1 MDTLE
6 KTLRA
11 DSAITPGNSQITSTA
26 MPNDTTLRPKVDLLG
41 TAHPTNSMQGQ
52 QGTDKAAAN
61 DYFYIRGEYYS
72 KLETLSDNS
81 GEAQVFLVE
90 KDGAKQVLK
99 VYYPNFKVKK
109 RLMKLVSTINFEMI
123 VRIFDFGKLY
133 VDGVH
138 RDYELMEYL
147 EGGTL
152 DKFNINGDLDA
163 FRRIALQAAA
173 SLEYCHNLR
182 IIHKDIKPSNFFF
195 RDSEHTQLVLG
206 DFGISSLIDDNQAV
220 HRTTQARTPVY
231 ASPEMYSDVIDG
243 VVELTPATDY
253 YSLGIT
259 LLALWLGHS
268 PFTNSER
275 TIMKCKNEGRLPKVE
290 NLPDRVRMIIKGLTA
305 VNIQTRWKYSEVER
319 WFMGESPRI
328 DESSPF
334 LKYKAFVVDPE
345 RNLVAQNAAE
355 LVPMLLN
362 NERIARGYLY
372 GGRLANWFEQCGNEK
387 VSIVLK
393 DIVKNRYPADPQ
405 AGLIAA
411 IYAMEPTWLY
421 RDVNN
426 KECIDL
432 HSIALSM
439 ITNMTEYMVVLRNP
453 NDRLWIYL
461 ESRTDFDVERM
472 RRYFSQNENTK
483 QAMALAVMRT
493 VYEIDKAMPFLVKY
507 KTKTLKDIV
516 NCFGNEQLSEDD
528 WRSLTDGRLLSWM
541 YNHEDRMAC
550 EALRILTEGK
560 DFSRHLAFKVL
571 YNIDRTASYDLKDAD
586 TPKKVGEMLVDKLVK
601 WQSLSDAEFTECMSE
616 FTEPDGRFMY
626 FAQMHG
632 WVTEMVEAQKCFD
645 LNSEENRQRLG
656 VYDLRIA
663 AYRFCRILG
672 AVPTYILPSGKVL
685 NNGLRIDSK
694 YTAEVRN
701 EVRQG
706 VLPQWLA
713 SFYHENPEEDF
724 SEEFSY
730 ERRLEDWL
738 NAVGNYDPQYVFY
751 RRFIQAKNDTKQRY
765 DQVRK
770 KFMQS
775 QIKRNSWRIIYF
787 GLCLLWMIAVL
798 IMGFD
803 KRDEMLINGMLTVCG
818 PVGGVTALIC
828 CTKAFFRGYGF
839 MLCALWGLFGFLTS
853 LIPLWTLRYVDA
865 NMPSMFSATVIVFT
879 LLYMVICHFSENRS
893 DKTLDR
899 EFINEVIDDD
909 VKSLLLEPL
918 YYTFKTKSY
927 KFNGSKFSVL
937 EDIENQ
943 FTTVA
948 SESVIH
954 YVMWTIMIVALIAE
968 LLVYNSVI

>member
-1 MDTLE
+1 
-6 KTLRA
+6 
-11 DSAITPGNSQITSTA
+11 
-26 MPNDTTLRPKVDLLG
+26 
-41 TAHPTNSMQGQ
+41 
-52 QGTDKAAAN
+52 
-61 DYFYIRGEYYS
+61 
-72 KLETLSDNS
+72 
-81 GEAQVFLVE
+81 
-90 KDGAKQVLK
+90 
-99 VYYPNFKVKK
+99 
-109 RLMKLVSTINFEMI
+109 
-123 VRIFDFGKLY
+123 
-133 VDGVH
+133 
-138 RDYELMEYL
+138 
-147 EGGTL
+147 
-152 DKFNINGDLDA
+152 
-163 FRRIALQAAA
+163 
-173 SLEYCHNLR
+173 
-182 IIHKDIKPSNFFF
+182 
-195 RDSEHTQLVLG
+195 
-206 DFGISSLIDDNQAV
+206 
-220 HRTTQARTPVY
+220 
-231 ASPEMYSDVIDG
+231 MYSDVIDG

-426 KECIDL
+426 KECIDI

-775 QIKRNSWRIIYF
+775 QIKHNSWRIIYF

>member
-1 MDTLE
+1 
-6 KTLRA
+6 
-11 DSAITPGNSQITSTA
+11 
-26 MPNDTTLRPKVDLLG
+26 
-41 TAHPTNSMQGQ
+41 
-52 QGTDKAAAN
+52 
-61 DYFYIRGEYYS
+61 
-72 KLETLSDNS
+72 
-81 GEAQVFLVE
+81 
-90 KDGAKQVLK
+90 
-99 VYYPNFKVKK
+99 
-109 RLMKLVSTINFEMI
+109 
-123 VRIFDFGKLY
+123 
-133 VDGVH
+133 
-138 RDYELMEYL
+138 
-147 EGGTL
+147 
-152 DKFNINGDLDA
+152 
-163 FRRIALQAAA
+163 
-173 SLEYCHNLR
+173 
-182 IIHKDIKPSNFFF
+182 
-195 RDSEHTQLVLG
+195 
-206 DFGISSLIDDNQAV
+206 
-220 HRTTQARTPVY
+220 
-231 ASPEMYSDVIDG
+231 
-243 VVELTPATDY
+243 
-253 YSLGIT
+253 
-259 LLALWLGHS
+259 
-268 PFTNSER
+268 
-275 TIMKCKNEGRLPKVE
+275 
-290 NLPDRVRMIIKGLTA
+290 
-305 VNIQTRWKYSEVER
+305 
-319 WFMGESPRI
+319 
-328 DESSPF
+328 
-334 LKYKAFVVDPE
+334 
-345 RNLVAQNAAE
+345 
-355 LVPMLLN
+355 
-362 NERIARGYLY
+362 
-372 GGRLANWFEQCGNEK
+372 
-387 VSIVLK
+387 
-393 DIVKNRYPADPQ
+393 
-405 AGLIAA
+405 
-411 IYAMEPTWLY
+411 
-421 RDVNN
+421 
-426 KECIDL
+426 
-432 HSIALSM
+432 
-439 ITNMTEYMVVLRNP
+439 
-453 NDRLWIYL
+453 
-461 ESRTDFDVERM
+461 
-472 RRYFSQNENTK
+472 
-483 QAMALAVMRT
+483 MALAVMRT

>member
-1 MDTLE
+1 
-6 KTLRA
+6 
-11 DSAITPGNSQITSTA
+11 
-26 MPNDTTLRPKVDLLG
+26 
-41 TAHPTNSMQGQ
+41 
-52 QGTDKAAAN
+52 
-61 DYFYIRGEYYS
+61 
-72 KLETLSDNS
+72 
-81 GEAQVFLVE
+81 
-90 KDGAKQVLK
+90 
-99 VYYPNFKVKK
+99 
-109 RLMKLVSTINFEMI
+109 
-123 VRIFDFGKLY
+123 
-133 VDGVH
+133 
-138 RDYELMEYL
+138 
-147 EGGTL
+147 
-152 DKFNINGDLDA
+152 
-163 FRRIALQAAA
+163 
-173 SLEYCHNLR
+173 
-182 IIHKDIKPSNFFF
+182 
-195 RDSEHTQLVLG
+195 
-206 DFGISSLIDDNQAV
+206 
-220 HRTTQARTPVY
+220 
-231 ASPEMYSDVIDG
+231 
-243 VVELTPATDY
+243 
-253 YSLGIT
+253 
-259 LLALWLGHS
+259 
-268 PFTNSER
+268 
-275 TIMKCKNEGRLPKVE
+275 MKCKNEGRLPKVE

-411 IYAMEPTWLY
+411 IYAMEPTWPY

-426 KECIDL
+426 KECIDI